1 MADELRAQYPGLGEV
16 TLSQGV
22 AIDADGERVPV
33 SQLTVNGAGTLE
45 PSERERVQA
54 WFTVRSKAETA
65 RVLFED

>member
-1 MADELRAQYPGLGEV
+1 M

-22 AIDADGERVPV
+22 AIDADGERLPV
-33 SQLTVNGAGTLE
+33 SQLTVTGASTLE

>member
-1 MADELRAQYPGLGEV
+1 MNLTPFCL
-16 TLSQGV
+16 
-22 AIDADGERVPV
+22 PV

-54 WFTVRSKAETA
+54 WFKVRSKAETA